1 MARTMTGKV
10 VSLSTPKTIVVAVQ
24 ESRRH
29 KIYDK
34 QYFVTKRFKV
44 HDEKNQAAMGDKVS
58 IAESTPI
65 SRHKRWALKTV
76 LETEDG
82 GKK

>member
-1 MARTMTGKV
+1 MARTLTGKV

-44 HDEKNQAAMGDKVS
+44 HDEKNQAGMGDKVN
-58 IAESTPI
+58 IAETTPI
-65 SRHKRWALKTV
+65 SRHKRWTLKTIV
-76 LETEDG
+76 ETAEG